1 MRNRELMDLLERF
14 APKEYACSWDN
25 VGLLIGR
32 ADQEIQRVIV
42 ALDATNAVVDR
53 AVAEGADL
61 IITHHPMIFSS
72 MKRVNDDGFLGNKIL
87 KLVENRISVF
97 AMHTNFDVIGM
108 AALAGKYLDF
118 PEDAQPLEVTAEE
131 NGRIEG
137 IGRITEL
144 AKAVTLGEYTE
155 FVKKAL
161 SLEHVLLF
169 GDEDQMIRTVAVSPG
184 SGRSMTELAVQK
196 GADVIITGDIGHH
209 EGLDALD
216 MCLSVIE
223 AGHYGTEYIFIDHVS
238 DFLKKE
244 TLLEV
249 IPVKTGNPYKVV

>member
-1 MRNRELMDLLERF
+1 MDLLERF

-108 AALAGKYLDF
+108 AAPCRKVSGF
-118 PEDAQPLEVTAEE
+118 SGRCTAVGSHS
-131 NGRIEG
+131 GRKRKNRRDRKDHRACESG
-137 IGRITEL
+137 HIGRIY
-144 AKAVTLGEYTE
+144 GIC
-155 FVKKAL
+155 KKKRFL
-161 SLEHVLLF
+161 WNMCCCLE
-169 GDEDQMIRTVAVSPG
+169 MKIR
-184 SGRSMTELAVQK
+184 
-196 GADVIITGDIGHH
+196 
-209 EGLDALD
+209 
-216 MCLSVIE
+216 
-223 AGHYGTEYIFIDHVS
+223 
-238 DFLKKE
+238 
-244 TLLEV
+244 
-249 IPVKTGNPYKVV
+249 